1 MIFLNLDQFLPKIE
15 LVFVSMKNLTVT
27 NADLDTIYLFKV
39 LNDEQCTRIL
49 TNAQRIHMKNEDV
62 LFKHGDIASRFYF
75 LKNGQITLGR
85 ISKEGNE
92 KILEII
98 QAGQTFAEA
107 VMFMEGNKYPVTAT
121 SVGASEVLAFDN
133 NTYLDLLRESTD
145 TCFALMADMAQ
156 RLKGL
161 INEVDNLTLQDAQ
174 CRLVNYILVQLP
186 EEKTNPV
193 EVNLPIAKNVIAS
206 RLSIKPETFSRI
218 MHKLSE
224 EGLISIDG
232 RKILI
237 HDIDGLNQYVGM

>member
-1 MIFLNLDQFLPKIE
+1 MENSP
-15 LVFVSMKNLTVT
+15 VT
-27 NADLDTIYLFKV
+27 IADLKDIYLFRV
-39 LNDEQCTRIL
+39 LNDKQRGL
-49 TNAQRIHMKNEDV
+49 VLKKAHRIHLDNEEV
-62 LFKHGDIASRFYF
+62 LFEHGNEASRFYF
-75 LKNGQITLGR
+75 LKSGQITLGR

-98 QAGQTFAEA
+98 QAGNTFAEA

-121 SVGASEVLAFDN
+121 SIGASEVFAFNN
-133 NTYLDLLRESTD
+133 NTFLDLLRKSTD
-145 TCFALMADMAQ
+145 TCFALMADMAK

-161 INEVDNLTLQDAQ
+161 INEVDNLTLHDAQ
-174 CRLVNYILVQLP
+174 CRIINYIMIQLP
-186 EEKTNPV
+186 EEKNSPA
-193 EVNLPIAKNVIAS
+193 EVNLPVAKNVIAS

-237 HDIDGLNQYVGM
+237 HDINGLNQYIGM

>member
-1 MIFLNLDQFLPKIE
+1 MEN
-15 LVFVSMKNLTVT
+15 SSVT
-27 NADLDTIYLFKV
+27 AADFKDIYLFRV
-39 LNDEQCTRIL
+39 LNDKQRGL
-49 TNAQRIHMKNEDV
+49 VLKKAQRIHLDNEEI
-62 LFKHGDIASRFYF
+62 LFEYGDEASRFYF
-75 LKNGQITLGR
+75 LKSGQITLGR

-98 QAGQTFAEA
+98 QAGHTFAEA
-107 VMFMEGNKYPVTAT
+107 AMFMEGNKYPVTAT
-121 SVGASEVLAFDN
+121 SIGASEVLAFDN
-133 NTYLDLLRESTD
+133 NAFLDLLRESTE
-145 TCFALMADMAQ
+145 TCFALMADMAK

-174 CRLVNYILVQLP
+174 CRIINYIMIQMP
-186 EEKTNPV
+186 EEKTSPV

-232 RKILI
+232 RKIVI
-237 HDIDGLNQYVGM
+237 HDINGLNQYIGL